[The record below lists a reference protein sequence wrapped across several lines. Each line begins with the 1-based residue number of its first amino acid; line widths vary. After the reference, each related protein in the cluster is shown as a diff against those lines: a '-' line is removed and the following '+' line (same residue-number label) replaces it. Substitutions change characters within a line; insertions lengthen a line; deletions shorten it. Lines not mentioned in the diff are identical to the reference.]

1 MVVNMLQVNFM
12 FSVQE
17 TENKLQFKNS
27 SKNIVDQRNALRSMR
42 NKLAAWYVNDPDAAL
57 WFVQSS
63 LFKLFL
69 PYDTCSII

>member
-1 MVVNMLQVNFM
+1 MVVNMLQANFM

-17 TENKLQFKNS
+17 TENKLQSKKS
-27 SKNIVDQRNALRSMR
+27 SENIVDQRNALRLVR
-42 NKLAAWYVNDPDAAL
+42 NKLATWYANDPNAAL
-57 WFVQSS
+57 WYVQSS